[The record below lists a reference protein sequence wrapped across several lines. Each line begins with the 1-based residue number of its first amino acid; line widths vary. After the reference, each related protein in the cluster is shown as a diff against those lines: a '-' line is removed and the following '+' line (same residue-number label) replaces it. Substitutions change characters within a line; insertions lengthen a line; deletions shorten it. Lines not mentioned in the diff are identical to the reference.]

1 MLCPKVGVN
10 PIVYPMTFFN
20 KDQGHSYI
28 NQWSRNKMG
37 GTHLI
42 RESRTDGR
50 TLFGESSVSLDPTEP
65 ADNVGAGVRVVV
77 VWLGLSVAQVA

>member
-1 MLCPKVGVN
+1 
-10 PIVYPMTFFN
+10 
-20 KDQGHSYI
+20 
-28 NQWSRNKMG
+28 MG

-50 TLFGESSVSLDPTEP
+50 TLFGKSSVSLDPTEP

-77 VWLGLSVAQVA
+77 VWLGLSVAQVAEHSFLQLHQFPLLRLSSSPSSSILLLNNFLL